1 MPKSIKDIILMQS
14 SLVYGDSNIFQSDS
28 NFQASQT
35 NLRRCSDI
43 QEPDHFPI
51 YDITRLGLKKNL
63 EIIRDKLQIITLR
76 YDDIQKMFNRLS
88 VVILILSAII
98 TLVNATQLLIIQ
110 YVADENINT
119 PNKNIINLFGNT
131 ISLFMGT
138 VLTIL
143 TSIIRFKNYRERM
156 EKLKDIQEKL
166 IILRSELSKDLT
178 LLNTTDKNEEIIIQ
192 SIKERLIDYNK
203 RINAINIMQE
213 VSSTNIIKYM
223 KIIASYYNEK
233 DTIQQ
238 NNQRRR

>member
-1 MPKSIKDIILMQS
+1 MQAS
-14 SLVYGDSNIFQSDS
+14 FVYGDSNIFESSS
-28 NFQASQT
+28 NFQTSQT
-35 NLRRCSDI
+35 NLRRTSDIQI
-43 QEPDHFPI
+43 QEPDHFPM
-51 YDITRLGLKKNL
+51 YEITRLGLKKNL

-76 YDDIQKMFNRLS
+76 YDDVQKMFNRLS
-88 VVILILSAII
+88 LIILILSAII

-110 YVADENINT
+110 YVVDERIT
-119 PNKNIINLFGNT
+119 IPSKNIINLFGNT

-166 IILRSELSKDLT
+166 VVLRSELSKDLT
-178 LLNTTDKNEEIIIQ
+178 LLNITDKNEHTTIET
-192 SIKERLIDYNK
+192 IKDRLVDYNK
-203 RINAINIMQE
+203 RINVINIMQE